1 MTTHTLSALML
12 GPSEDDTGVMRF
24 VDELSQHPI
33 VHFDDK
39 RELMSAD

>member
-24 VDELSQHPI
+24 IDELSKHPI
-33 VHFDDK
+33 VRFDDK
-39 RELMSAD
+39 RELIPAD